1 MQRAGEVIDFE
12 MILNDDGNFK
22 GACIMEYKT
31 YLEAERAI
39 RILNKS
45 RLLTRQILVK

>member
-1 MQRAGEVIDFE
+1 MQRAGEVVDYE
-12 MILNDDGNFK
+12 MVLNEDGNFK

-39 RILNKS
+39 RMLNKS
-45 RLLTRQILVK
+45 RLASR